1 MTRQVFI
8 LGDQPLPEG
17 SSKPYALLTANPTKE
32 HHYIAQT
39 EQRQHAHNPQVSPQ
53 NQNVYR
59 LPLSLF
65 GTHPHQPHDEGK
77 KRKHS
82 AKPAAPPEA
91 ASVNIIGNLAA
102 KNLYTLTFV
111 ENTGNQ
117 YNLESWFNR
126 HESGYED
133 ACEHLRTL
141 PGCCLKTSEASFAK
155 TSEAS
160 FAKTSKAGL
169 DKTDSV
175 KVPDA
180 LWRVLR
186 LKFLGILRNP
196 RNHQNPFAYRLLQVL
211 RSRLPEAGF
220 EFVSLISRRDPKRI
234 ESIMQDFHFS
244 FLGYVNWLSG
254 LYGMLSEGVSQPSL
268 FERLFCAVFA
278 EPQAVKIELFRYPD
292 DTGLCLFGDSGFCI
306 QASSELISIGVNISH
321 DMFAVVHL
329 QAARW
334 HDFKNTFHHDTPKLQ
349 GKVKVIDG
357 DQTQRVMFN
366 RLCIRQSHEAVFG
379 RSPNVK
385 DYI

>member
-65 GTHPHQPHDEGK
+65 GTHSHQPHDERK
-77 KRKHS
+77 KRKHA
-82 AKPAAPPEA
+82 AKPAAPPEV

-141 PGCCLKTSEASFAK
+141 PGCRLKTSEASFAK
-155 TSEAS
+155 TSR
-160 FAKTSKAGL
+160 TCL
-169 DKTDSV
+169 NQTDSV

-292 DTGLCLFGDSGFCI
+292 DTGLCLFGDSGFCL

-334 HDFKNTFHHDTPKLQ
+334 HDFKNTFHHDAPKLQ
-349 GKVKVIDG
+349 GKVKIIDG

>member
-39 EQRQHAHNPQVSPQ
+39 EQRQHAHNPQVSLQ

-65 GTHPHQPHDEGK
+65 GTHPHQPHDERK
-77 KRKHS
+77 KRKHA
-82 AKPAAPPEA
+82 AKPAASPEA

-141 PGCCLKTSEASFAK
+141 PGCCLK

-306 QASSELISIGVNISH
+306 QASSKLISIGVNISH

-334 HDFKNTFHHDTPKLQ
+334 HDFKNTFHHDAPKLQ

-366 RLCIRQSHEAVFG
+366 RLCILQSHEAVFG

>member
-65 GTHPHQPHDEGK
+65 GTHSYQPHNERK
-77 KRKHS
+77 KRKHA

-102 KNLYTLTFV
+102 KNLYTLAFV

-141 PGCCLKTSEASFAK
+141 PGCRLKTSEASFAK
-155 TSEAS
+155 TSEAN
-160 FAKTSKAGL
+160 FTKTNK
-169 DKTDSV
+169 
-175 KVPDA
+175 DA
-180 LWRVLR
+180 
-186 LKFLGILRNP
+186 
-196 RNHQNPFAYRLLQVL
+196 
-211 RSRLPEAGF
+211 E
-220 EFVSLISRRDPKRI
+220 
-234 ESIMQDFHFS
+234 
-244 FLGYVNWLSG
+244 
-254 LYGMLSEGVSQPSL
+254 YG
-268 FERLFCAVFA
+268 
-278 EPQAVKIELFRYPD
+278 
-292 DTGLCLFGDSGFCI
+292 
-306 QASSELISIGVNISH
+306 
-321 DMFAVVHL
+321 
-329 QAARW
+329 
-334 HDFKNTFHHDTPKLQ
+334 
-349 GKVKVIDG
+349 
-357 DQTQRVMFN
+357 
-366 RLCIRQSHEAVFG
+366 
-379 RSPNVK
+379 
-385 DYI
+385 

>member
-65 GTHPHQPHDEGK
+65 GTHSHQPHDESK
-77 KRKHS
+77 KRKHA
-82 AKPAAPPEA
+82 AKPAALPEA

-102 KNLYTLTFV
+102 KNLYTLAFV

-141 PGCCLKTSEASFAK
+141 PGCCLKTSNASFAK

-160 FAKTSKAGL
+160 FTE
-169 DKTDSV
+169 TDSV

-196 RNHQNPFAYRLLQVL
+196 RNHQNPFAYRLLQIL
-211 RSRLPEAGF
+211 RSLLPEAGF

-278 EPQAVKIELFRYPD
+278 EPQAVKIELFRYPG
-292 DTGLCLFGDSGFCI
+292 DTGLCLFGDSGFCL

-321 DMFAVVHL
+321 DMFAVIHL

-334 HDFKNTFHHDTPKLQ
+334 HDFKNTFHHDAPKLQ
-349 GKVKVIDG
+349 GKVKIIDG

>member
-65 GTHPHQPHDEGK
+65 GTHPHQPNDERK
-77 KRKHS
+77 KRKHA
-82 AKPAAPPEA
+82 AKPAAPPEV

-141 PGCCLKTSEASFAK
+141 PGCRLKTSEASFAK
-155 TSEAS
+155 TSR
-160 FAKTSKAGL
+160 TCL
-169 DKTDSV
+169 NQTDSV

-292 DTGLCLFGDSGFCI
+292 DTGLCLFGDSGFCL

-334 HDFKNTFHHDTPKLQ
+334 HDFKNTFHHDAPKLQ
-349 GKVKVIDG
+349 GKVKIIDG

>member
-39 EQRQHAHNPQVSPQ
+39 EQRQHAHNPQVSLQ

-65 GTHPHQPHDEGK
+65 GTHPHQPHDERK
-77 KRKHS
+77 KRKHA
-82 AKPAAPPEA
+82 AKPAASPEA

-102 KNLYTLTFV
+102 KNLSTLTFV

-141 PGCCLKTSEASFAK
+141 PGCCLK

-334 HDFKNTFHHDTPKLQ
+334 HDFKNTFHHDAPKLQ

-366 RLCIRQSHEAVFG
+366 RLCILQSHEAVFG

>member
-65 GTHPHQPHDEGK
+65 GTHSHQPHDERK
-77 KRKHS
+77 KRKHA
-82 AKPAAPPEA
+82 AKPAAPPEV

-102 KNLYTLTFV
+102 KNLYTLAFV

-141 PGCCLKTSEASFAK
+141 PGCRLKTSEASFAK
-155 TSEAS
+155 TSEAVL
-160 FAKTSKAGL
+160 TE
-169 DKTDSV
+169 TDSV

-220 EFVSLISRRDPKRI
+220 EFVSLISRHDPKRI

-278 EPQAVKIELFRYPD
+278 EPQAVKIELFRYPG
-292 DTGLCLFGDSGFCI
+292 DTGLCLFADSGFCI

-334 HDFKNTFHHDTPKLQ
+334 HDFKNTFHHDAPKLQ
-349 GKVKVIDG
+349 GKVKIIDD

>member
-8 LGDQPLPEG
+8 LGDQPLPKG

-65 GTHPHQPHDEGK
+65 GTHSHQPHDESK
-77 KRKHS
+77 KRKHA
-82 AKPAAPPEA
+82 AKPAALPEA

-102 KNLYTLTFV
+102 KNLYTLAFV

-141 PGCCLKTSEASFAK
+141 PGCRLKTSEASFAK
-155 TSEAS
+155 TSEAG
-160 FAKTSKAGL
+160 FTE
-169 DKTDSV
+169 TDSV

-196 RNHQNPFAYRLLQVL
+196 RNHQNPFAYRLLQIL

-278 EPQAVKIELFRYPD
+278 EPQAVKIELFRYPG
-292 DTGLCLFGDSGFCI
+292 DTGLCLFGDSGFCL

-334 HDFKNTFHHDTPKLQ
+334 HDFKNTFHHDAPKLQ
-349 GKVKVIDG
+349 GKVKIIDG

>member
-65 GTHPHQPHDEGK
+65 GTHSHQPHDESK
-77 KRKHS
+77 KRKHA
-82 AKPAAPPEA
+82 AKPAALPEA

-102 KNLYTLTFV
+102 KNLYTLAFV

-141 PGCCLKTSEASFAK
+141 PGCRLKTSEASFAK
-155 TSEAS
+155 TSEAVL
-160 FAKTSKAGL
+160 TE
-169 DKTDSV
+169 TDSV

-196 RNHQNPFAYRLLQVL
+196 RNHQNPFAYRLLQIL

-220 EFVSLISRRDPKRI
+220 EFVSLISRHDPKRI

-278 EPQAVKIELFRYPD
+278 EPQAVKIELFRYPG
-292 DTGLCLFGDSGFCI
+292 DTGLCLFADSGFCL
-306 QASSELISIGVNISH
+306 QGSSELISIGVNISH

-334 HDFKNTFHHDTPKLQ
+334 HDFKNTFHHDAPKLQ
-349 GKVKVIDG
+349 GKVKIIDG
-357 DQTQRVMFN
+357 EQTQRIMFN

>member
-82 AKPAAPPEA
+82 AKPAALPEA

-102 KNLYTLTFV
+102 KNLYTLAFV

-141 PGCCLKTSEASFAK
+141 PGCRLKTSEASFAK
-155 TSEAS
+155 TSEAVL
-160 FAKTSKAGL
+160 TE
-169 DKTDSV
+169 TDSV

-220 EFVSLISRRDPKRI
+220 EFVSLISRHDPKRI

-254 LYGMLSEGVSQPSL
+254 LYGMLSEGASQPSL

-278 EPQAVKIELFRYPD
+278 EPEAVKIELFRYPG
-292 DTGLCLFGDSGFCI
+292 DTGMCLFGDSGFCL

-321 DMFAVVHL
+321 DMFAVIHL

-334 HDFKNTFHHDTPKLQ
+334 HDFKNTFHHDAPKLQ
-349 GKVKVIDG
+349 GKVKIIDG

>member
-65 GTHPHQPHDEGK
+65 GTHSHQPHDERK

-82 AKPAAPPEA
+82 VKPAALSEA

-102 KNLYTLTFV
+102 KNLYTLAFV

-141 PGCCLKTSEASFAK
+141 PGCRLKTSEASFAK
-155 TSEAS
+155 TS
-160 FAKTSKAGL
+160 KTCL
-169 DKTDSV
+169 NQTDSV

-292 DTGLCLFGDSGFCI
+292 DTGLCLFGDSGFCL

-334 HDFKNTFHHDTPKLQ
+334 HDFKNTFHHDAPKLQ
-349 GKVKVIDG
+349 GKVKIIDG

>member
-65 GTHPHQPHDEGK
+65 GTHSYQPHNERK
-77 KRKHS
+77 KRKHA

-102 KNLYTLTFV
+102 KNLYTLAFV

-133 ACEHLRTL
+133 ACEHLRAL
-141 PGCCLKTSEASFAK
+141 PGCRLKTSEASFAK
-155 TSEAS
+155 TSR
-160 FAKTSKAGL
+160 TCL
-169 DKTDSV
+169 NQTDSV

-196 RNHQNPFAYRLLQVL
+196 RNHQNPFAYRLLQIL

-278 EPQAVKIELFRYPD
+278 EPQAVKIELFRYPG
-292 DTGLCLFGDSGFCI
+292 DTGLCLFGDSGFCL

-334 HDFKNTFHHDTPKLQ
+334 HGFKNTFHHDAPKLQ
-349 GKVKVIDG
+349 GKVKIIDG

-366 RLCIRQSHEAVFG
+366 RLCIRQSYEAVFG

>member
-65 GTHPHQPHDEGK
+65 GTHSYQPHNERK
-77 KRKHS
+77 KRKHA

-102 KNLYTLTFV
+102 KNLYTLAFV

-133 ACEHLRTL
+133 ACEHLRAL
-141 PGCCLKTSEASFAK
+141 PGCRLKTSEASFAK
-155 TSEAS
+155 TS
-160 FAKTSKAGL
+160 KTCL
-169 DKTDSV
+169 DQTDSV
-175 KVPDA
+175 NVPDA

-196 RNHQNPFAYRLLQVL
+196 RNHQNPFAYRLLQIL

-278 EPQAVKIELFRYPD
+278 EPQAVKIELFRYPG
-292 DTGLCLFGDSGFCI
+292 DTGLCLFGDSGFCL

-334 HDFKNTFHHDTPKLQ
+334 HGFKNTFHHDVPKLQ
-349 GKVKVIDG
+349 GKVKIIDG

>member
-17 SSKPYALLTANPTKE
+17 SSKPYALLTVNPTKE

-65 GTHPHQPHDEGK
+65 GTHPHQPHDERK
-77 KRKHS
+77 KRKHA
-82 AKPAAPPEA
+82 AKPAALPEA

-102 KNLYTLTFV
+102 KNLYTLAFV

-141 PGCCLKTSEASFAK
+141 PGCRLKM
-155 TSEAS
+155 SEAS
-160 FAKTSKAGL
+160 FAKTSKAGFTE
-169 DKTDSV
+169 TDSV

-196 RNHQNPFAYRLLQVL
+196 RNHQNPFAYRLLQIL

-278 EPQAVKIELFRYPD
+278 EPQAVKIELFRYPG
-292 DTGLCLFGDSGFCI
+292 DTGLCLFGDSGFCL

-334 HDFKNTFHHDTPKLQ
+334 HGFKNTFHHDAPKLQ
-349 GKVKVIDG
+349 GKVKIIDG
-357 DQTQRVMFN
+357 DQTQRVIFN

>member
-65 GTHPHQPHDEGK
+65 GTHSHQPHDESK
-77 KRKHS
+77 KRKHA
-82 AKPAAPPEA
+82 AKPAALPEA

-102 KNLYTLTFV
+102 KNLYTLAFV

-141 PGCCLKTSEASFAK
+141 PRCCLKTSNASFAK

-160 FAKTSKAGL
+160 FTE
-169 DKTDSV
+169 TDSV

-196 RNHQNPFAYRLLQVL
+196 RNHQNPFAYRLLQIL
-211 RSRLPEAGF
+211 RSLLPEAGF

-278 EPQAVKIELFRYPD
+278 EPQAVKIELFRYPG
-292 DTGLCLFGDSGFCI
+292 DTGLCLFGDSGFCL

-321 DMFAVVHL
+321 DMFAVIHL

-334 HDFKNTFHHDTPKLQ
+334 HDFKNTFHHNAPKLQ
-349 GKVKVIDG
+349 GKVKIIDG

>member
-65 GTHPHQPHDEGK
+65 GTHSYQPHNERK
-77 KRKHS
+77 KRKHA

-102 KNLYTLTFV
+102 KNLYTLAFV

-141 PGCCLKTSEASFAK
+141 PGCRLKTSEASFA
-155 TSEAS
+155 
-160 FAKTSKAGL
+160 
-169 DKTDSV
+169 KTDSV

-196 RNHQNPFAYRLLQVL
+196 RNHQNPFAYRLLQIL
-211 RSRLPEAGF
+211 RSLLPEAGF

-278 EPQAVKIELFRYPD
+278 EPQAVKIELFRYPN
-292 DTGLCLFGDSGFCI
+292 DTELCLFGDSGFCL

-334 HDFKNTFHHDTPKLQ
+334 HDFKNTFHHDAPKLQ
-349 GKVKVIDG
+349 GKVKIIDG

-366 RLCIRQSHEAVFG
+366 RLCIRQSHQAVFG

>member
-65 GTHPHQPHDEGK
+65 GTHSYQPHDERK
-77 KRKHS
+77 KRKHA

-133 ACEHLRTL
+133 ACEHLRAL
-141 PGCCLKTSEASFAK
+141 PGCRLKTSEASFAK
-155 TSEAS
+155 TSR
-160 FAKTSKAGL
+160 TCL
-169 DKTDSV
+169 NQTDSV

-196 RNHQNPFAYRLLQVL
+196 RNHQNPFAYRLLQIL

-278 EPQAVKIELFRYPD
+278 EPQAVKIELFRYPG

-334 HDFKNTFHHDTPKLQ
+334 HDFKNTFHHDAPKLQ
-349 GKVKVIDG
+349 GKVKIIDG

>member
-65 GTHPHQPHDEGK
+65 GTHSYQPHDERK
-77 KRKHS
+77 KRKHA

-133 ACEHLRTL
+133 ACEHLRAL
-141 PGCCLKTSEASFAK
+141 PGCRLKTSEASFAK
-155 TSEAS
+155 TSR
-160 FAKTSKAGL
+160 TCL
-169 DKTDSV
+169 NQTDSV

-196 RNHQNPFAYRLLQVL
+196 RNHQNPFAYRLLQIL

-334 HDFKNTFHHDTPKLQ
+334 HDFKNTFHHDAPKLQ
-349 GKVKVIDG
+349 GKVKIIDG

>member
-65 GTHPHQPHDEGK
+65 GTHSYQPHNERK
-77 KRKHS
+77 KRKHA

-102 KNLYTLTFV
+102 KNLYTLAFV

-141 PGCCLKTSEASFAK
+141 PGCRLKTSEASFAK
-155 TSEAS
+155 TS
-160 FAKTSKAGL
+160 KTCL
-169 DKTDSV
+169 DQTDSV

-196 RNHQNPFAYRLLQVL
+196 RNHQNPFAYRLLQIL

-278 EPQAVKIELFRYPD
+278 EPEAVKIELFRYPD
-292 DTGLCLFGDSGFCI
+292 DTGLCLFGDSGFCL

-334 HDFKNTFHHDTPKLQ
+334 HDFKNTFHHDAPKLQ
-349 GKVKVIDG
+349 GKVKIIDG
-357 DQTQRVMFN
+357 NQTQRVMFN

>member
-65 GTHPHQPHDEGK
+65 GTHPHQPHDERK
-77 KRKHS
+77 KRKHA
-82 AKPAAPPEA
+82 AKPAAPPEV

-141 PGCCLKTSEASFAK
+141 PGCRLKTSEASFAK
-155 TSEAS
+155 TSR
-160 FAKTSKAGL
+160 TCL
-169 DKTDSV
+169 NQTDSV

-306 QASSELISIGVNISH
+306 QASSELISIDVNISH

-334 HDFKNTFHHDTPKLQ
+334 HDFKNTFHHDAPKLQ
-349 GKVKVIDG
+349 GKVKIIDG

>member
-1 MTRQVFI
+1 M
-8 LGDQPLPEG
+8 
-17 SSKPYALLTANPTKE
+17 
-32 HHYIAQT
+32 
-39 EQRQHAHNPQVSPQ
+39 
-53 NQNVYR
+53 
-59 LPLSLF
+59 F
-65 GTHPHQPHDEGK
+65 GTHSYQPHNERK
-77 KRKHS
+77 KRKHA

-102 KNLYTLTFV
+102 KNLYTLAFV

-141 PGCCLKTSEASFAK
+141 PGCRLKTSEASFAK

-321 DMFAVVHL
+321 DMFAIVHL

-334 HDFKNTFHHDTPKLQ
+334 HDFKNTFHHDAPKLQ
-349 GKVKVIDG
+349 GKVKIIDG
-357 DQTQRVMFN
+357 NQTQRVMFN

>member
-65 GTHPHQPHDEGK
+65 GTHPHQPHDERK
-77 KRKHS
+77 KRKHA

-155 TSEAS
+155 TSR
-160 FAKTSKAGL
+160 TCL
-169 DKTDSV
+169 NQTDSV

>member
-65 GTHPHQPHDEGK
+65 GTHSHQPHDESK
-77 KRKHS
+77 KRKHA
-82 AKPAAPPEA
+82 AKPSVPPEA

-102 KNLYTLTFV
+102 KNLYTLAFV

-126 HESGYED
+126 HENGYED

-141 PGCCLKTSEASFAK
+141 PGCRLKTSEAGFAK
-155 TSEAS
+155 MSEAG
-160 FAKTSKAGL
+160 FTE
-169 DKTDSV
+169 TDSV

-196 RNHQNPFAYRLLQVL
+196 RNHQNPFAYRLLQIL
-211 RSRLPEAGF
+211 RSLLPEAGF

-292 DTGLCLFGDSGFCI
+292 DTGLCLFGDSGFCL

-334 HDFKNTFHHDTPKLQ
+334 HDFKNTFHHDAPKLQ
-349 GKVKVIDG
+349 GKVKIIDG
-357 DQTQRVMFN
+357 DQTQRVIFN

>member
-17 SSKPYALLTANPTKE
+17 SSKPYALLTANLTKE

-65 GTHPHQPHDEGK
+65 GIHSHQPHDERK
-77 KRKHS
+77 KRKYA

-141 PGCCLKTSEASFAK
+141 PGCRLKTSEASFVK
-155 TSEAS
+155 TSEAG
-160 FAKTSKAGL
+160 FTE
-169 DKTDSV
+169 TDSV

-196 RNHQNPFAYRLLQVL
+196 RNHQNPFAYRLLQIL

-268 FERLFCAVFA
+268 FERLFCAFFA

-292 DTGLCLFGDSGFCI
+292 DTGLCLFGDSGFCL

>member
-8 LGDQPLPEG
+8 LGDQPLPKG

-65 GTHPHQPHDEGK
+65 GTHSHQPHDESK
-77 KRKHS
+77 KRKHA
-82 AKPAAPPEA
+82 AKPAALPEA

-102 KNLYTLTFV
+102 KNLYTLAFV

-141 PGCCLKTSEASFAK
+141 PGCRLKTSEASFAK
-155 TSEAS
+155 TSEAVL
-160 FAKTSKAGL
+160 TE
-169 DKTDSV
+169 TDSV

-196 RNHQNPFAYRLLQVL
+196 RNHQNPFAYRLLQIL

-278 EPQAVKIELFRYPD
+278 EPQAVKIELFRYPG
-292 DTGLCLFGDSGFCI
+292 DTGLCLFGDSGFCL

-334 HDFKNTFHHDTPKLQ
+334 HGFKNTFHHDAPKLQ
-349 GKVKVIDG
+349 GKVKIIDG

>member
-65 GTHPHQPHDEGK
+65 GTHPHQPHDERK
-77 KRKHS
+77 KRKHA
-82 AKPAAPPEA
+82 AKPAALPEV

-141 PGCCLKTSEASFAK
+141 PGCRLKTSEASFAK
-155 TSEAS
+155 TSR
-160 FAKTSKAGL
+160 TCL
-169 DKTDSV
+169 NQTDSV

-278 EPQAVKIELFRYPD
+278 EPQAVKIELFRYPG

-334 HDFKNTFHHDTPKLQ
+334 HDFKNTFHHDAPKLQ
-349 GKVKVIDG
+349 GKVKIIDG

>member
-1 MTRQVFI
+1 MFVSIFI
-8 LGDQPLPEG
+8 C
-17 SSKPYALLTANPTKE
+17 
-32 HHYIAQT
+32 
-39 EQRQHAHNPQVSPQ
+39 V
-53 NQNVYR
+53 
-59 LPLSLF
+59 
-65 GTHPHQPHDEGK
+65 K
-77 KRKHS
+77 KGR
-82 AKPAAPPEA
+82 
-91 ASVNIIGNLAA
+91 
-102 KNLYTLTFV
+102 
-111 ENTGNQ
+111 
-117 YNLESWFNR
+117 
-126 HESGYED
+126 
-133 ACEHLRTL
+133 
-141 PGCCLKTSEASFAK
+141 LKTSEASFAK
-155 TSEAS
+155 TSR
-160 FAKTSKAGL
+160 TCL
-169 DKTDSV
+169 NQTDSV

-334 HDFKNTFHHDTPKLQ
+334 HDFKNTFHHDAPKLQ
-349 GKVKVIDG
+349 GKVKIIDG

>member
-65 GTHPHQPHDEGK
+65 GTHPHQPHDERK
-77 KRKHS
+77 KRKHA
-82 AKPAAPPEA
+82 AKPAALPEV

-141 PGCCLKTSEASFAK
+141 PGCRLKTSEASFAK
-155 TSEAS
+155 TSR
-160 FAKTSKAGL
+160 TCL
-169 DKTDSV
+169 NQTDSV

-211 RSRLPEAGF
+211 RSRLPEAGC

-292 DTGLCLFGDSGFCI
+292 DTGLCLFGDSGFCL

-334 HDFKNTFHHDTPKLQ
+334 HDFKNTFHHDAPKLQ
-349 GKVKVIDG
+349 GKVKIIDG

>member
-1 MTRQVFI
+1 MTRQAFI
-8 LGDQPLPEG
+8 LSDCEFSECGE
-17 SSKPYALLTANPTKE
+17 KPYALLTANPTKE

-53 NQNVYR
+53 NQNVYK
-59 LPLSLF
+59 LPLSMF
-65 GTHPHQPHDEGK
+65 REPT
-77 KRKHS
+77 
-82 AKPAAPPEA
+82 AARRSRSGDKVRGGSENRGAA

-141 PGCCLKTSEASFAK
+141 PGCRLK

-334 HDFKNTFHHDTPKLQ
+334 HDFKNTFHHDAPKLQ
-349 GKVKVIDG
+349 GKVKIIDG

>member
-65 GTHPHQPHDEGK
+65 GTHSYQPHDESK
-77 KRKHS
+77 KRKHA
-82 AKPAAPPEA
+82 AKPAALPEA

-102 KNLYTLTFV
+102 KNLYTLAFV

-141 PGCCLKTSEASFAK
+141 PGCRLKTSEAGFAK
-155 TSEAS
+155 TSEAG
-160 FAKTSKAGL
+160 FTE
-169 DKTDSV
+169 TDSV

-196 RNHQNPFAYRLLQVL
+196 RNHQNPFAYRLLQIL
-211 RSRLPEAGF
+211 RSLLPEAGF

-292 DTGLCLFGDSGFCI
+292 DTGLCLFGDSGFCL

-334 HDFKNTFHHDTPKLQ
+334 HDFKNTFHHDAPKLQ
-349 GKVKVIDG
+349 GKVKIIDG

-366 RLCIRQSHEAVFG
+366 WLCIRQSHEAVFG

>member
-65 GTHPHQPHDEGK
+65 GTHPHQPHDERK
-77 KRKHS
+77 KRKHA
-82 AKPAAPPEA
+82 AKPAAPPEV

-141 PGCCLKTSEASFAK
+141 PGCRLKTSEASFAK
-155 TSEAS
+155 TSR
-160 FAKTSKAGL
+160 TCL
-169 DKTDSV
+169 NQTDSV

-196 RNHQNPFAYRLLQVL
+196 RNHQNPFAYRLLQIL
-211 RSRLPEAGF
+211 RSLLPEAGF

-278 EPQAVKIELFRYPD
+278 EPQAVKIELFRYPG
-292 DTGLCLFGDSGFCI
+292 DTGLCLFGDSGFCL

-334 HDFKNTFHHDTPKLQ
+334 HDFKNTFHHDAPKLQ
-349 GKVKVIDG
+349 GKVKIIDG

>member
-65 GTHPHQPHDEGK
+65 GTHSYQPHDERK
-77 KRKHS
+77 KRKHA

-133 ACEHLRTL
+133 ACEHLRAL
-141 PGCCLKTSEASFAK
+141 PGCRLKTSEASFAK
-155 TSEAS
+155 TSR
-160 FAKTSKAGL
+160 TCL
-169 DKTDSV
+169 NQTDSV

-196 RNHQNPFAYRLLQVL
+196 RNHQNPFAYRLLQIL

-334 HDFKNTFHHDTPKLQ
+334 HGFKNTFHHDAPKLQ
-349 GKVKVIDG
+349 GKVKIIDG

>member
-65 GTHPHQPHDEGK
+65 GTHSHQPHDERK
-77 KRKHS
+77 KRKHA
-82 AKPAAPPEA
+82 AKPAALPEA
-91 ASVNIIGNLAA
+91 ASVNIIGNLSA
-102 KNLYTLTFV
+102 KNLYTLAFV

-133 ACEHLRTL
+133 ACEHLRAL
-141 PGCCLKTSEASFAK
+141 PGCRLKMSNTSFAK

-160 FAKTSKAGL
+160 FTE
-169 DKTDSV
+169 TDSV

-196 RNHQNPFAYRLLQVL
+196 RNHQNPFAYRLLQIL

-292 DTGLCLFGDSGFCI
+292 DTGLCLFGDSGFCL

-334 HDFKNTFHHDTPKLQ
+334 HDFKNTFHHDAPKLQ
-349 GKVKVIDG
+349 GKVKIIDG

>member
-1 MTRQVFI
+1 MTRQAFI
-8 LGDQPLPEG
+8 LSDCEFSECGE
-17 SSKPYALLTANPTKE
+17 KPYAVLTANPTNV

-53 NQNVYR
+53 NQNVYK
-59 LPLSLF
+59 LPLSMF
-65 GTHPHQPHDEGK
+65 RE
-77 KRKHS
+77 
-82 AKPAAPPEA
+82 PAAALRSRSGDKVRGGNENRGAA

-111 ENTGNQ
+111 ENTANQ

-141 PGCCLKTSEASFAK
+141 PGCCLKTSNASFAK

-160 FAKTSKAGL
+160 FTE
-169 DKTDSV
+169 TDSV

-196 RNHQNPFAYRLLQVL
+196 RNHQNPFAYRLLQIL
-211 RSRLPEAGF
+211 RSLLPEAGF

-278 EPQAVKIELFRYPD
+278 EPQAVKIELFRYPG
-292 DTGLCLFGDSGFCI
+292 DTGLCLFGDSGFCL

-321 DMFAVVHL
+321 DMFAVIHL

-334 HDFKNTFHHDTPKLQ
+334 HDFKNTFHHDAPKLQ
-349 GKVKVIDG
+349 GKVKIIDG

>member
-65 GTHPHQPHDEGK
+65 GTHSYQPHNERK
-77 KRKHS
+77 KRKHA

-91 ASVNIIGNLAA
+91 ASINIIGNLAA
-102 KNLYTLTFV
+102 KNLYTLAFV

-141 PGCCLKTSEASFAK
+141 PGCRLKTSKTSFAK
-155 TSEAS
+155 TSEAG
-160 FAKTSKAGL
+160 FTE
-169 DKTDSV
+169 TDSV

-196 RNHQNPFAYRLLQVL
+196 RNHQNPFAYRLLQIL

-292 DTGLCLFGDSGFCI
+292 DTGLCLFGDSGFCL

-334 HDFKNTFHHDTPKLQ
+334 HDFKNTFHHDAPKLQ
-349 GKVKVIDG
+349 GKVKIIDG

>member
-65 GTHPHQPHDEGK
+65 GTHPHQPHDERK
-77 KRKHS
+77 KRKHA

-133 ACEHLRTL
+133 ACEHLRAL
-141 PGCCLKTSEASFAK
+141 PGCRLKTSEASFAK
-155 TSEAS
+155 TSR
-160 FAKTSKAGL
+160 TCL
-169 DKTDSV
+169 NQTDSV

-196 RNHQNPFAYRLLQVL
+196 RNHQNPFAYRLLQIL
-211 RSRLPEAGF
+211 RSRLSEAGF

-334 HDFKNTFHHDTPKLQ
+334 HDFKNTFHHDAPKLQ
-349 GKVKVIDG
+349 GKVKIIDG